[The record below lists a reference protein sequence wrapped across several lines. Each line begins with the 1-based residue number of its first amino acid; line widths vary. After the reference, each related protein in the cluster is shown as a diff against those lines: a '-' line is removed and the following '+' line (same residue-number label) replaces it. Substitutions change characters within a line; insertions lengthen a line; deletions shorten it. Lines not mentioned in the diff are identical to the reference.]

1 LGYATAAGLGAPTSL
16 LNLSPS
22 QHRYATG
29 LKFIIMYQNMY
40 FKAGNSI
47 FWVEMGDPVPTPYFL
62 GALILVPL
70 ALAPPSFYR
79 KI

>member
-1 LGYATAAGLGAPTSL
+1 
-16 LNLSPS
+16 
-22 QHRYATG
+22 
-29 LKFIIMYQNMY
+29 MYQNMY